1 MKRKFSILLAV
12 AMLAVLVI
20 PVSASPLRVISTIDI
35 ISVVQNQSVTVLT
48 HNFPANET
56 YNVTMGLS
64 GTLGIGGILV
74 SRLTTGTGGSFLATF
89 RIPPELYG
97 QQIISIRLESPTSP
111 YFAFDYFYNTTA
123 TVGSITYPGYYYPY
137 YPYYPTPTS
146 TWKGIEEG
154 MPRFDI
160 VSVVK
165 GKSVNIRLQNYPA
178 NRTYT
183 TQMADGPNAFRNTG
197 WIDIGVF
204 NSAAGGIINLTLNI
218 PEILKYRPQIGIRIY
233 DQSRKIYA
241 VNRFYNE

>member
-1 MKRKFSILLAV
+1 MKRKFGILLAV

-20 PVSASPLRVISTIDI
+20 PVSAAPYKVISTIDI

-48 HNFPANET
+48 HNFPANVT

-64 GTLGIGGILV
+64 GTQGIGGILV
-74 SRLTTGTGGSFLATF
+74 SRITTGTGGSFLATF
-89 RIPPELYG
+89 RIPPELYN

-111 YFAFDYFYNTTA
+111 FFAYDWFYNSTA
-123 TVGSITYPGYYYPY
+123 TVGSITYPTY

-165 GKSVNIRLQNYPA
+165 GKSVNIRLQNYPS

-183 TQMADGPNAFRNTG
+183 TQMADGPNSYRNTG

-204 NSAAGGIINLTLNI
+204 NSASGGIINLTLNI
-218 PEILKYRPQIGIRIY
+218 PEILKYRPLIGIRIY

-241 VNRFYNE
+241 VNMFYNE